1 MPLWGKHKP
10 VLTNK
15 TVLVGVSGGI
25 AAYKA
30 VELVSRLVKLGAEVH
45 VLMTPAA
52 TRLVA
57 PLTFQALSGHPV
69 QTDLLAEQRYGHV
82 DHVYLARRADLLI
95 VAPCTANTLAGLAAG
110 AAGDPVTAAA
120 LGVACPVLVCP
131 AMEEHMWAHP
141 LTRANAERLRRIGY
155 HLLEPR
161 EGRLASG
168 LSGRG
173 RLPEPEEIVAAA
185 LQLMA
190 PPPQD
195 LAGRRVLV
203 TAGATR
209 EPLDPVRFI
218 SNRSSGKMG
227 FAVAAAA
234 AARGAEVVLV
244 AGPGSLPAP
253 PGVELVRVETAL
265 EMHGAVMLR
274 SDWYQVAVGA
284 AAVSDYRPAVCH
296 PHKVKKQDGPL
307 TVEFVRN
314 PDILRELGL
323 KKRPGQVLVGFA
335 AETENVVA
343 YARRKLQEKNL
354 DLIVAN
360 NVAEEG
366 SGFATDTNRVTLIDR
381 TGAVQELPLLAKEAV
396 AAAIWDRVVALL

>member
-1 MPLWGKHKP
+1 M
-10 VLTNK
+10 LTNK

-30 VELVSRLVKLGAEVH
+30 VEVVSRLVRLGAEVH
-45 VLMTPAA
+45 VLMTAA
-52 TRLVA
+52 AARLVA

-69 QTDLLAEQRYGHV
+69 QIDLLAEQKHGHV

-110 AAGDPVTAAA
+110 SAGDPVAVAA
-120 LGVACPVLVCP
+120 LGVSAPVLVCP

-141 LTRANAERLRRIGY
+141 LTQANARRLREIGY
-155 HLLEPR
+155 HLLDPR
-161 EGRLASG
+161 DGRLASG
-168 LSGRG
+168 LHGQG
-173 RLPEPEEIVAAA
+173 RLPEPEDIVAAA
-185 LQLMA
+185 VQLLA
-190 PPPQD
+190 PARRD
-195 LAGRRVLV
+195 LTGRRVLV

-218 SNRSSGKMG
+218 SNRSTGKMG

-244 AGPGSLPAP
+244 AGSGNLAAP

-265 EMHGAVMLR
+265 EMYTAVMTR
-274 SDWYQVAVGA
+274 ADWCDIVVGA
-284 AAVSDYRPAVCH
+284 AAVSDYRPAVYH
-296 PHKVKKQDGPL
+296 EHKVKKQDGNL

-314 PDILRELGL
+314 PDILRELGQ
-323 KKRPGQVLVGFA
+323 KKRPGCLLVGFA
-335 AETENVVA
+335 AETTDVVD

-360 NVAEEG
+360 NVSEEDA
-366 SGFATDTNRVTLIDR
+366 GFATDTNRVVLIGR
-381 TGAVQELPLLAKEAV
+381 TGKPDALPLLSKEAV
-396 AAAIWDRVVALL
+396 AAAIWDRVVSLL